1 MYIVIRRINY
11 WLERQTDYFK
21 AASGNEDEK
30 IYYTVKKTIEEFMGR
45 REEKRWWKK
54 METLV
59 YDENLVCMYVSV

>member
-21 AASGNEDEK
+21 AASEIEDERRVK
-30 IYYTVKKTIEEFMGR
+30 ITIEEFMGR